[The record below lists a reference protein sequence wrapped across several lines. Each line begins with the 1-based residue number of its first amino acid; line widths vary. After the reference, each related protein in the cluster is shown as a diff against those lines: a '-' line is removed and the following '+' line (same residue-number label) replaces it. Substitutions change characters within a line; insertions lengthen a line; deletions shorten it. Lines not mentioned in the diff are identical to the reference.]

1 MTTTLQPAD
10 RSSVSRDEAIERAR
24 RFYEEEI
31 LPKYGESH
39 KGRSIIIDGLSLT
52 YEIGDYGVD
61 SETGWRFHELYPDAI
76 SLSLPIGRD
85 GWSIGGYYP
94 SDDWEEIWREVE
106 RRYAR

>member
-10 RSSVSRDEAIERAR
+10 RFSVSRDEAIERAR
-24 RFYEEEI
+24 RFYDEEI

-39 KGRSIIIDGLSLT
+39 KGRCVIIDGLSLN

-61 SETGWRFHELYPDAI
+61 SETAWRFCERFPNAI

-85 GWSIGGYYP
+85 GWSTGGYYP
-94 SDDWEEIWREVE
+94 PEKWEEIWAKVE
-106 RRYAR
+106 RRYAQ